1 MASSLPVCVLG
12 GTGFLGR
19 RVVAALAAAGWR
31 VRMVARHAQARDP
44 GPGVEPMAA
53 DIRDAAALAAA
64 LDGAGAVVN
73 AVGLYVERG
82 ADTFDAVHVQGA
94 RRIAEHAAACG
105 ILRLLHVSGIGV
117 DASSPSAY
125 VRARARGEQAVRE
138 AFPGASVLRPGV
150 LYGPGDALLSTLD
163 AMSRLTPVLPLFGR
177 GETRLQPVHVDDVAA
192 AVLRVLETPA
202 SAGQIYE
209 LGGPRTWT
217 YRELVALV
225 LRHRGRR
232 RALLPVP
239 FVTWELIAR
248 IAGAFPDPPLTR
260 DQVAL
265 MREDNVVAPG
275 APGFTA
281 LGLNPRDLEQALP
294 ECLPPGRR
302 ARGPAH

>member
-1 MASSLPVCVLG
+1 MATGFPVSVLG

-19 RVVAALAAAGWR
+19 RVVATLAAAGWR
-31 VRMVARHAQARDP
+31 VRMVARRPQAWHP
-44 GPGVEPMAA
+44 GTGVEAVAA
-53 DIRDAAALAAA
+53 DIRNAAVLAAA
-64 LDGAGAVVN
+64 LDGAAAVVN

-82 ADTFDAVHVQGA
+82 AETFDAVHVLGA
-94 RRIAEHAAACG
+94 RRIAEHAAAGG
-105 ILRLLHVSGIGV
+105 IARLVHVSGIGV
-117 DASSPSAY
+117 DGASPSAY

-138 AFPGASVLRPGV
+138 AFPGATVLRPSV
-150 LYGPGDALLSTLD
+150 LYGAGDALLSTLD

-177 GETRLQPVHVDDVAA
+177 GASRLQPVHVDDVAA
-192 AVLRVLETPA
+192 AVVRVLEEPA
-202 SAGQIYE
+202 SAGQVYE

-217 YRELVALV
+217 YRELLELV

-248 IAGAFPDPPLTR
+248 VAGAFPDPPLTR

-275 APGFTA
+275 ALGFA
-281 LGLNPRDLEQALP
+281 ELGLTPRDLEQALP
-294 ECLPPGRR
+294 GCLPPRQ
-302 ARGPAH
+302 

>member
-1 MASSLPVCVLG
+1 MATDLPVSVLG

-19 RVVAALAAAGWR
+19 HVVAALAGAGWR
-31 VRMVARHAQARDP
+31 VRMVARRPQVWDP
-44 GPGVEPMAA
+44 GIGVEAVAA
-53 DIRDAAALAAA
+53 DIRDTAALAAA
-64 LDGAGAVVN
+64 LDDAAAVVN

-82 ADTFDAVHVQGA
+82 AETFDAVHVQAA
-94 RRIAEHAAACG
+94 RRIAELAAARG
-105 ILRLLHVSGIGV
+105 IARLVHVSGIGV
-117 DASSPSAY
+117 DESSPSAY
-125 VRARARGEQAVRE
+125 VRARARGEQAVRD
-138 AFPGASVLRPGV
+138 AFPGASVLRPSV

-177 GETRLQPVHVDDVAA
+177 GASRLQPVHVDDVAA
-192 AVLRVLETPA
+192 AAVRVLEAPA
-202 SAGQIYE
+202 SAGHVYE

-217 YRELVALV
+217 YRDLVALV

-260 DQVAL
+260 DQVVL

-275 APGFTA
+275 TLGFA
-281 LGLNPRDLEQALP
+281 ELGLSPRDLEQALP
-294 ECLPPGRR
+294 ECLPP
-302 ARGPAH
+302 